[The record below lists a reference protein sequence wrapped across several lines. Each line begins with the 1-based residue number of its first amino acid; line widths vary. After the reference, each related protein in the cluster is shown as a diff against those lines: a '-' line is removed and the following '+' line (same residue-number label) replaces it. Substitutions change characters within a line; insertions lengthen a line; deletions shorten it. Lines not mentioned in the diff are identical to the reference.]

1 MKPDNGARLDL
12 ILDSLAGIPLFDELS
27 DDELK
32 ILGKHM
38 HFLEAGEGEM
48 IFEEGEKGNYVCF
61 VADGELAVIKDAK
74 SGERAI
80 ITKLNRGDSV
90 GEMAVI
96 DHFPRSATVI
106 ATADS
111 NLVTLSSDDFKKLLD
126 NHPQVGISILKG
138 IARVLS
144 INLRK
149 TSSQLADYMLPI
161 M

>member
-1 MKPDNGARLDL
+1 
-12 ILDSLAGIPLFDELS
+12 
-27 DDELK
+27 
-32 ILGKHM
+32 
-38 HFLEAGEGEM
+38 
-48 IFEEGEKGNYVCF
+48 
-61 VADGELAVIKDAK
+61 AVIKDAK
-74 SGERAI
+74 SGERAV

-111 NLVTLSSDDFKKLLD
+111 NLVTLSSDDFKKLLT